1 MEIIR
6 IWQSIQL
13 PLYRF
18 VKDMVNLNITVIA
31 VYQSVSELRGR
42 NYDIVNKS
50 DIKIILNECNAE
62 FAEQIAK

>member
-6 IWQSIQL
+6 IWQSLQL

-18 VKDMVNLNITVIA
+18 VNDMVNLNITVIS
-31 VYQSVSELRGR
+31 VYQSVSKLRGR

-50 DIKIILNECNAE
+50 DMKIIFNEGNAK